1 MRTTALLVACLS
13 LATTGCEQKF
23 DPARLTKGDE
33 LYDYYCIGCHKS
45 RGLGPYLENLPITEN
60 SLKDY
65 QIMLVIKYGYN
76 ESHSMPTFDNLSAEQ
91 AEAVSSYMV
100 QKRREQLTAQQ

>member
-1 MRTTALLVACLS
+1 MRKTALLVACLS
-13 LATTGCEQKF
+13 MATSGCEKKF
-23 DPARLTKGDE
+23 DPTRLTGGKE
-33 LYDYYCIGCHKS
+33 LYDYYCIGCHET

-100 QKRREQLTAQQ
+100 QKRREQQAAQQ